1 MFWIILI
8 AVIVV
13 FCFIGG
19 LYGNISQQQTAR
31 ALKEMNKRQKGQR

>member
-8 AVIVV
+8 IVLSILFV
-13 FCFIGG
+13 IGG

-31 ALKEMNKRQKGQR
+31 ALKEMNKRQRGQQ